1 MAAITPSTEL
11 YLLKAPLEDDGRNT
25 LTFASKTA
33 QYNYFIGLP
42 KLNEHGLS
50 SVDANP
56 DFTYQRK
63 DGIIRFPAHID
74 DLWGY
79 NYVMYKN
86 TNYGNKWF
94 FAFISK
100 MEYVNDN
107 TTFISI
113 KTDVF
118 QTWQFDMNYKASFIE
133 REHANTDVPGD
144 NTIPEGLEIGEPIA
158 NGNNLSMPYSYQ
170 GDYYIAFQVSEL
182 TTELINA
189 APSGYGA
196 NQVYGGIFSGLWTF
210 CVPDYA
216 SALTVIRHYAYS
228 GKDAAIVSIYYAAP
242 LTAVDSGGARRIP
255 LPVEDGPF
263 PTGTVEAYLIYPD
276 SYNDAK
282 LIADERLSK
291 PTSLNGYTPVNKKL
305 LTYPYS
311 YFIGSNNAGSTYIYH
326 YEDFTTTDCRFQVVG
341 TLCQGMSIKCM
352 PFYYKN
358 LGNDMKS
365 LNDYS
370 LTAGKTPTC
379 AWSSDYYLNWVA
391 QNSGAQEATVGSA
404 IAGALL
410 GSVMSGGLF
419 AGPALQS
426 GYNAIM
432 GAMIEKERASMVPDQ
447 ARGNA
452 AAGDVNVSLGV
463 DCFNFKGMCCRA
475 GYALRIDNFFSMY
488 GYKTNRV
495 KIPNITGRRNWN
507 YVKTI
512 GFNFTGDMP
521 QEDADEIRTLFD
533 NGLTLWHNPSTYLD
547 YSQSNPIV

>member
-1 MAAITPSTEL
+1 MAAITPSTDL
-11 YLLKAPLEDDGRNT
+11 YLLKTPLEDDGRNT
-25 LTFASKTA
+25 ITFANKTA

-42 KLNEHGLS
+42 KLNDHGLS
-50 SVDANP
+50 SIDNNP

-74 DLWGY
+74 DLYGY

-86 TNYGNKWF
+86 SNYGNKWF
-94 FAFISK
+94 YAFIKK

-107 TTFISI
+107 TTFIEI

-118 QTWQFDMNYKASFIE
+118 QTWQFDISYKASFIE
-133 REHANTDVPGD
+133 REHANTDTPGD

-158 NGNNLSMPYSYQ
+158 NGNTLSMPYSYQ

-182 TTELINA
+182 TTELINN

-196 NQVYGGIFSGLWTF
+196 DQVYGGIFSGLWMI
-210 CVPDYA
+210 CVPTYT
-216 SALTVIRHYAYS
+216 SALTLIKHYDYK
-228 GKDAAIVSIYYAAP
+228 GKADAIVSVYYAAP
-242 LTAVDSGGARRIP
+242 LTATATGGAVTVS
-255 LPVEDGPF
+255 LPTSSGMSVNAQI
-263 PTGTVEAYLIYPD
+263 VYPD

-311 YFIGSNNAGSTYIYH
+311 YFIGSNNAGSTVVYH
-326 YEDFTTTDCRFQVVG
+326 YEDFTTSDCRFQVVG
-341 TLCQGMSIKCM
+341 ALCQGMSIKCM

-379 AWSSDYYLNWVA
+379 AWNSDYYLNWVA
-391 QNSGAQEATVGSA
+391 QNSGAMQIQAGSSIVTGA
-404 IAGALL
+404 ISAAASGNLL
-410 GSVMSGGLF
+410 GF
-419 AGPALQS
+419 AG
-426 GYNAIM
+426 NAIGTVFGVM
-432 GAMIEKERASMVPDQ
+432 AETERASKVPDQ

-463 DCFNFKGMCCRA
+463 DCFNFKGMSCRYGFA
-475 GYALRIDNFFSMY
+475 QRIDNFFSMF

-495 KIPNITGRRNWN
+495 KIPNITGRQNWN
-507 YVKTI
+507 YVKTA
-512 GFNFTGDMP
+512 GFNFTGDIP

-533 NGLTLWHNPSTYLD
+533 NGYTLWHNTSTYLD
-547 YSQSNPIV
+547 YSQANPIV

>member
-1 MAAITPSTEL
+1 MAAITPSTDL
-11 YLLKAPLEDDGRNT
+11 YLLKTPLEDDGRNT
-25 LTFASKTA
+25 ITFANKTA
-33 QYNYFIGLP
+33 QYNYFISLP
-42 KLNEHGLS
+42 KLNDHGLS
-50 SVDANP
+50 SVDNNP

-74 DLWGY
+74 DLYGY

-86 TNYGNKWF
+86 SNYGNKWF
-94 FAFISK
+94 YAFIKK

-107 TTFISI
+107 TTFIEI

-118 QTWQFDMNYKASFIE
+118 QTWQFDISYKASFIE

-144 NTIPEGLEIGEPIA
+144 NTIPEGLEIGEPIG
-158 NGNNLSMPYSYQ
+158 NGNNLSIPYSYQ

-182 TTELINA
+182 TDTLIDH

-196 NQVYGGIFSGLWTF
+196 DQVYGGIFSGLWMI
-210 CVPDYA
+210 CVPTYT
-216 SALTVIRHYAYS
+216 SALTLIRHYAHE
-228 GKDAAIVSIYYAAP
+228 GKSKSIISIYYAAP
-242 LTAVDSGGARRIP
+242 LAATETGGAQNFP
-255 LPVEDGPF
+255 LPVSN
-263 PTGTVEAYLIYPD
+263 TQSVNALIIYPD
-276 SYNDAK
+276 SYEDAK

-311 YFIGSNNAGSTYIYH
+311 YFIGSNNAGSTYVYH
-326 YEDFTTTDCRFQVVG
+326 YEDFTTSDCRFQVVG
-341 TLCQGMSIKCM
+341 ALCQGMSIKCM

-391 QNSGAQEATVGSA
+391 QNSGAMQIQAGSSIVTGA
-404 IAGALL
+404 ISAAASGNLL
-410 GSVMSGGLF
+410 GF
-419 AGPALQS
+419 AGNAL
-426 GYNAIM
+426 GTVFGVMA
-432 GAMIEKERASMVPDQ
+432 ETERASKVPDQ
-447 ARGNA
+447 AEGNT

-463 DCFNFKGMCCRA
+463 DCFNFKGMSCRYGFA
-475 GYALRIDNFFSMY
+475 QRIDNFFSMF

-495 KIPNITGRRNWN
+495 KIPNITGRQNWN
-507 YVKTI
+507 YVKTA
-512 GFNFTGDMP
+512 GFNFTGDIP

-533 NGLTLWHNPSTYLD
+533 NGYTLWHNTSTYLD
-547 YSQSNPIV
+547 YSQNNPIV

>member
-74 DLWGY
+74 DLYGY

-86 TNYGNKWF
+86 SNYGNKWF
-94 FAFISK
+94 YAFISK

-118 QTWQFDMNYKASFIE
+118 QTWQFDMHYKASFIE
-133 REHANTDVPGD
+133 REHANTDTPGD

-158 NGNNLSMPYSYQ
+158 NGNTLSMPYTFE
-170 GDYYIAFQVSEL
+170 GDYYIAFQLSDL
-182 TTELINA
+182 TTELINN

-196 NQVYGGIFSGLWTF
+196 DQVYGGIFSGLWTI
-210 CVPDYA
+210 CVPTYT
-216 SALTVIRHYAYS
+216 SALTLIKHYDYKNK
-228 GKDAAIVSIYYAAP
+228 GDAIVSCYYAAP
-242 LTAVDSGGARRIP
+242 LTATATGGAKTVS
-255 LPVEDGPF
+255 L
-263 PTGTVEAYLIYPD
+263 PTGSGSVNALIIYPD

-311 YFIGSNNAGSTYIYH
+311 YFIGTNNAGSTCVYH
-326 YEDFTTTDCRFQVVG
+326 YEDFTTSDCRFQVVG
-341 TLCQGMSIKCM
+341 ALCQGMSIKCM
-352 PFYYKN
+352 PFYYKD

-391 QNSGAQEATVGSA
+391 QNSSAMQIQAGGSLAVGAMNAAATGN
-404 IAGALL
+404 LL
-410 GSVMSGGLF
+410 GF
-419 AGPALQS
+419 AGNALS
-426 GYNAIM
+426 TVFGVMA
-432 GAMIEKERASMVPDQ
+432 ETERASKVPDQ
-447 ARGNA
+447 AKGNA
-452 AAGDVNVSLGV
+452 AAGDINVSLGV

-495 KIPNITGRRNWN
+495 KIPNITGRLNWN

-512 GFNFTGDMP
+512 GFNFTGDIP

>member
-1 MAAITPSTEL
+1 MAAITPSTDL

-25 LTFASKTA
+25 LTFANKTA
-33 QYNYFIGLP
+33 QYNYFINLS
-42 KLNEHGLS
+42 KLNEDGLS
-50 SVDANP
+50 SIDNDP
-56 DFTYQRK
+56 DFSYQRK
-63 DGIIRFPAHID
+63 DGVIRFPAHID
-74 DLWGY
+74 TIYGY

-94 FAFISK
+94 YAFIEK

-107 TTFISI
+107 TTFITI

-118 QTWQFDMNYKASFIE
+118 QTWQFDIGYKASFID
-133 REHANTDVPGD
+133 REHANTDIPGD

-158 NGNNLSMPYSYQ
+158 NGNTLSMPYTFQ
-170 GDYYIAFQVSEL
+170 GDYYIAFQL
-182 TTELINA
+182 TQLTDTLTQH

-196 NQVYGGIFSGLWTF
+196 DQVYGGIFSGLWTI
-210 CVPDYA
+210 CVPNYA
-216 SALTVIRHYAYS
+216 SALTLIKHYAQD
-228 GKDAAIVSIYYAAP
+228 GKEASIVAVYYAAP
-242 LTAVDSGGARRIP
+242 LTATATGGAQNIP
-255 LPVEDGPF
+255 LPVG
-263 PTGTVEAYLIYPD
+263 GGQTVDAYIVYPD

-311 YFIGSNNAGSTYIYH
+311 YFIGTNNAGSTCVYH
-326 YEDFTTTDCRFQVVG
+326 YEDFTTSDCRFQVLG
-341 TLCQGMSIKCM
+341 ALCQGMSIKCM
-352 PFYYKN
+352 PFYYKD

-365 LNDYS
+365 LNDYA

-379 AWSSDYYLNWVA
+379 AWASDYYLNWVA
-391 QNSGAQEATVGSA
+391 QNSGAMQIQAGGSLAVGAMNAAAS
-404 IAGALL
+404 GNLL
-410 GSVMSGGLF
+410 GF
-419 AGPALQS
+419 AGNALS
-426 GYNAIM
+426 TVFGVMA
-432 GAMIEKERASMVPDQ
+432 ETERASKIPDQ
-447 ARGNA
+447 SKGNA
-452 AAGDVNVSLGV
+452 AAGDINVSLGV

-547 YSQSNPIV
+547 YSQANPIV

>member
-33 QYNYFIGLP
+33 QYNYFINLP
-42 KLNEHGLS
+42 KLNEDGLS
-50 SVDANP
+50 SIDANP

-86 TNYGNKWF
+86 SNYGNKWF

-107 TTFISI
+107 TTFITI

-158 NGNNLSMPYSYQ
+158 NGNTLSMPYTFQ
-170 GDYYIAFQVSEL
+170 GDYYIAFQLSEL
-182 TTELINA
+182 TTELINN

-196 NQVYGGIFSGLWTF
+196 DQVYGGIFSGLWTI
-210 CVPDYA
+210 CVPTYT
-216 SALTVIRHYAYS
+216 SALTVIKHYSYK
-228 GKDAAIVSIYYAAP
+228 GKADAIVSCYYAAP
-242 LTAVDSGGARRIP
+242 LTATATGGAKTVS
-255 LPVEDGPF
+255 LP
-263 PTGTVEAYLIYPD
+263 TSSGTSVNALIVYPD

-282 LIADERLSK
+282 LIADERLPK

-311 YFIGSNNAGSTYIYH
+311 YFIGTNNAGSTCVYH
-326 YEDFTTTDCRFQVVG
+326 YEDFTTPDCRFQVVG
-341 TLCQGMSIKCM
+341 ALCQGMSIKCM
-352 PFYYKN
+352 PFYYKD

-379 AWSSDYYLNWVA
+379 AWASDYYLNWVA
-391 QNSGAQEATVGSA
+391 QNSGAMQIQAGGSLATGAISA
-404 IAGALL
+404 AASGNLL
-410 GSVMSGGLF
+410 GF
-419 AGPALQS
+419 AGNALS
-426 GYNAIM
+426 TVFGVMA
-432 GAMIEKERASMVPDQ
+432 ETERASKIPDQ
-447 ARGNA
+447 SKGNA
-452 AAGDVNVSLGV
+452 AAGDINVSLGV

-547 YSQSNPIV
+547 YSQANPIV